1 MRLLLVFVLLTGLFA
16 CNKTTSLNPLSEY
29 FYPLD
34 TEPLVYVYR
43 DVAKGIDE
51 RFHRVYR
58 IDDSFGEHIVV
69 EIYSAEARLL
79 EAYNYNIDSLNL
91 MDHMV
96 VDGKRVNQKGDLSET
111 QFFPMGKKKKG
122 VFQSRFPGPMDSTF
136 IQYDIDRKVLSKQN
150 KLQKVMDDK
159 EETIVFQDDFVLT
172 LLNSIGEPVQQKK
185 GRTISYYSKGYG
197 LTRWRDEKK
206 ELDFQLEKIMTEVE
220 WAKIVSKLQ

>member
-1 MRLLLVFVLLTGLFA
+1 MRLLVVFVMLIGLFA
-16 CNKTTSLNPLSEY
+16 CNRTTSLNPLSEY

-34 TEPLVYVYR
+34 TEPMVYVYR

-96 VDGKRVNQKGDLSET
+96 VDGNRVNQKGELSKT
-111 QFFPMGKKKKG
+111 QFIPMNKTKKG
-122 VFQSRFPGPMDSTF
+122 VFQSRFPGPMDSTI
-136 IQYDIDRKVLSKQN
+136 IQYDIDRKVLPKQ
-150 KLQKVMDDK
+150 KKMQKVMDGN
-159 EETIVFQDDFVLT
+159 EETLVFQDDFVLT
-172 LLNSIGEPVQQKK
+172 LFNSKNEATDQKK
-185 GRTISYYSKGYG
+185 GTTISYYSKGYG
-197 LTRWRDEKK
+197 LTRWHDKK
-206 ELDFQLEKIMTEVE
+206 KTLDFQLEKVMSEVE